1 MSQNYV
7 VTGALGCI
15 GGWVVKQLL
24 DRGDTPIVFDLPGD
38 PRRIR
43 ELVGEEMLSR
53 VRFENVDIT
62 DLDAFQGAI
71 ADSGARRIVHLA
83 GLQVPFCKADPAKGA
98 LVNVLGTIHV
108 LEVAKR
114 LELDGVVYA
123 SSGAVYGPPEGEI
136 NCPTESDVLE
146 PTTHYGVFKK
156 ANEGNARIYAQDDGV
171 RSVGLRPLTVYG
183 VGRDQGMTS
192 GPTTAMRA
200 LVRGEAST
208 IAFSGTTDFLY
219 VADCAAAFLTCVDN
233 CPEGAPVFNLSGQ
246 SLSVLDFVATVEKV
260 ATELG
265 LDASGKISID
275 GPELP
280 IVGALDG
287 AALKAAF
294 PQLQRTKVADAVRET
309 LKRFIA
315 LEERL

>member
-15 GGWVVKQLL
+15 GAWVVKQLL

-43 ELVGEEMLSR
+43 ELVGEDDLKR
-53 VRFENVDIT
+53 VRFVDGDIT
-62 DLDAFQGAI
+62 DLDALQRTTEET
-71 ADSGARRIVHLA
+71 GARRVVHLA

-98 LVNVLGTIHV
+98 LVNVIGTIHV

-114 LELDGVVYA
+114 LGLDGVVYA
-123 SSGAVYGPPEGEI
+123 SSGAVYGPAEGDI
-136 NCPTESDVLE
+136 VCPSESDVLE

-156 ANEGNARIYAQDDGV
+156 ANEGNARVYARDDGV

-192 GPTTAMRA
+192 GPTTAMRS
-200 LVRGEAST
+200 LVRGERGT
-208 IAFSGTTDFLY
+208 IAFSGATDFLY
-219 VADCAAAFLTCVDN
+219 VADCAAAFLHCVDR
-233 CPEGAPVFNLSGQ
+233 CPEGAPVFNLSGE
-246 SLSVLDFVATVEKV
+246 SVTVTAFVDTIESV
-260 ATELG
+260 AADLG
-265 LDASGKISID
+265 LDATDKITID

-280 IVGALDG
+280 IVPELDG
-287 AALKAAF
+287 SALAAAF
-294 PQLQRTKVADAVRET
+294 PELQRTAIADGIRET
-309 LKRFIA
+309 LERFMI
-315 LEERL
+315 LER